1 MQGTTRSRVYQPAL
15 VRAQDFGGRREQR
28 VNVQPGVGRRWR
40 CRIEAMSVVLE
51 ARYLCFAMMCFA
63 MIHGAALCAPVL
75 AWPTGSP
82 LLLQKRPCLEEID
95 GVKALG
101 EPPVHCSQALP
112 RFR

>member
-1 MQGTTRSRVYQPAL
+1 MGRPARDSCHEGERL
-15 VRAQDFGGRREQR
+15 IRAQDFGGRREQR
-28 VNVQPGVGRRWR
+28 VNVRPGVGRRWR
-40 CRIEAMSVVLE
+40 CRIKAMSVVLVV
-51 ARYLCFAMMCFA
+51 RYLCFA

-75 AWPTGSP
+75 AYPTGSP
-82 LLLQKRPCLEEID
+82 LLLQKRPRLEEIG